1 MSRSVLFTCLQVL
14 QNCVTVFRF
23 WRSVSLNLMIF
34 NPQNSKKNY
43 FQNVNCFGFYPKS
56 KFWSST
62 KFIEKRSNILAP
74 NKYIIK
80 IYSMV
85 DFNEIVLQMLLIFFN
100 LVWLS
105 IKSNLHSV
113 WKKNKSCILTKK
125 RVKKV
130 TLKLCHSTS
139 IYIT

>member
-1 MSRSVLFTCLQVL
+1 MSRSILFTCLQVL

-113 WKKNKSCILTKK
+113 WKKIKVVFSLKKESQKSHLE
-125 RVKKV
+125 
-130 TLKLCHSTS
+130 TLSL
-139 IYIT
+139 Y